1 MNAHFWSLASTMMN
15 DPACFET
22 FTGNAFDSF
31 FKAGHIVILK
41 KQPTVKMCRHVAQQV
56 VAVK

>member
-1 MNAHFWSLASTMMN
+1 MMN

-41 KQPTVKMCRHVAQQV
+41 KHPTVKMCRHVAQQV

>member
-1 MNAHFWSLASTMMN
+1 MN
-15 DPACFET
+15 DPACFKT

-31 FKAGHIVILK
+31 SKAGHIVILK
-41 KQPTVKMCRHVAQQV
+41 KQPTVELYRHVVQQV